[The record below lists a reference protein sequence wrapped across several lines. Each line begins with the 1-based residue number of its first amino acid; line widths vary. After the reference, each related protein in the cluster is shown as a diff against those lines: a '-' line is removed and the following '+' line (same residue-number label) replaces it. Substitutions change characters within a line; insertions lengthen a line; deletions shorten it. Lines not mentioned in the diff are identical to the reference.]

1 MGTKSGLQKMGRSDG
16 TDSRFHHSVRFFGDP
31 KRAPRDG
38 PQYSGG
44 FDSTDTHG
52 LRGHCSKMRERRMMA
67 IARACPFFCDAAAQT
82 SARAS
87 GSVYTGHAPSI
98 HQRVTTTLCTRHC
111 CAMTAHSPQLPGDSA
126 SQAKRMHRVLQHAR
140 CRLSMRRKQTQGRSP
155 PQP

>member
-16 TDSRFHHSVRFFGDP
+16 TDSRFHHSVPIFGDP

-44 FDSTDTHG
+44 FASTDTHALG
-52 LRGHCSKMRERRMMA
+52 GHCSKVRERRMVA
-67 IARACPFFCDAAAQT
+67 VARACSFFGDAAAQT

-87 GSVYTGHAPSI
+87 GYIYTWQAPLI
-98 HQRVTTTLCTRHC
+98 YRRVATTLCTRPC
-111 CAMTAHSPQLPGDSA
+111 CAMTAHSRQLPGDTA
-126 SQAKRMHRVLQHAR
+126 SQAKRFHRVLQHAK
-140 CRLSMRRKQTQGRSP
+140 CRLSMRRTQRQGRSP